1 MTLARRL
8 AARAL
13 IAAFGVCTIGGAT
26 GRAEAQETRDIVRD
40 SASQVAIPGAVVSLL
55 DNAGR
60 ALARTITNGRGEF
73 HAVLTPDVSRIRV
86 VRLGFQP
93 RELRAE
99 AGPDSVSQLTISMQP
114 VPSLLQPVRVAAPT
128 RCPRRSDRLAAL
140 SLLEQARAGLLAT
153 LVARSENPARMT
165 RLDVRRTLDRLGGR
179 IVRHEVR
186 IDSGAL
192 STRSYVAARPATD
205 FVRQGFRG
213 DSGGQHVYFAPDA
226 EVLVDDA
233 FASGYCFHIMGRDA
247 ARANQV
253 GLGFR
258 ASDRRNGRVDVRGAL
273 WIDTVALA
281 LVEIEYDYVGLEP
294 QTEPFEPGGYIA
306 FRDMGNGVV
315 LIDRWFIRFVAPRQD
330 SAAGPSPPVV
340 PAANTRLRP
349 PLIVLVAVEGGGEL
363 ARAKWADGR
372 TWRASLGT
380 LRLRL
385 VTRSGAPAVGTVV
398 RLIDTDYQAISDS
411 TGQIEIQ
418 DLVPGPYLVQ
428 VADQQLAPLGVTM
441 RTPFRFV
448 AARDSVVSLVVT
460 VPSAAD
466 YAKEWCEET
475 GRIGARGT
483 ARLVA
488 RVVTADGQPA
498 RDARWTLR
506 WQDSRDAFM
515 EDAPVGPDGVFAYCN
530 VNRGDRVTLEVRR
543 EGMPTVYVNPVLATP
558 VTVIRVEMKPR

>member
-1 MTLARRL
+1 MIFDSDPDYSARR
-8 AARAL
+8 AVTGFTR
-13 IAAFGVCTIGGAT
+13 AAFRAFAQHGCHRRIAMCAT
-26 GRAEAQETRDIVRD
+26 DIV
-40 SASQVAIPGAVVSLL
+40 
-55 DNAGR
+55 
-60 ALARTITNGRGEF
+60 
-73 HAVLTPDVSRIRV
+73 IRH
-86 VRLGFQP
+86 RSI
-93 RELRAE
+93 REHRNPE
-99 AGPDSVSQLTISMQP
+99 
-114 VPSLLQPVRVAAPT
+114 R
-128 RCPRRSDRLAAL
+128 
-140 SLLEQARAGLLAT
+140 
-153 LVARSENPARMT
+153 PARMT

-179 IVRHEVR
+179 IVRHDVR

-233 FASGYCFHIMGRDA
+233 FASGYCFHIMGRNA

-258 ASDRRNGRVDVRGAL
+258 AADRRDGRVDVRGAL
-273 WIDTVALA
+273 WIDTVARA
-281 LVEIEYDYVGLEP
+281 LVEIEYDYVGLEA
-294 QTEPFEPGGYIA
+294 QTDPFEPGGRIA

-340 PAANTRLRP
+340 AAANTRLGP
-349 PLIVLVAVEGGGEL
+349 ATIVLVAVEGGGEL
-363 ARAKWADGR
+363 ARATWQDGH

-385 VTRSGAPAVGTVV
+385 VTRSGAAAVGTVV
-398 RLIDTDYQAISDS
+398 RLVDTDYHAVSDS
-411 TGQIEIQ
+411 TGRIEIQ
-418 DLVPGPYLVQ
+418 DLVPGPYAVQ
-428 VADQQLAPLGVTM
+428 VADQLLAPLGITM
-441 RTPFRFV
+441 RTTFGFV
-448 AARDSVVSLVVT
+448 AVRDSVVSSVLS

-466 YAKEWCEET
+466 YAREWCEET

-488 RVVTADGQPA
+488 RVVTADGQVV

-506 WQDSRDAFM
+506 RQDSRDAFV
-515 EDAPVGPDGVFAYCN
+515 ENAPVGPDGVFAYCN
-530 VNRGDRVTLEVRR
+530 LNRGDRVALEVRR
-543 EGMPTVYVNPVLATP
+543 PGMATVHLTPVLATP
-558 VTVIRVEMKPR
+558 VTVIRVEMTPQ